1 MNQPNYFDLIVI
13 GTGSGGSVAAGKCA
27 KAGWKVAQID
37 SRPFGGTCAR
47 RGCDPKKV
55 LVGAAELI
63 DWNRRMKDH
72 GISGTTAIDWQ
83 ELMAFK
89 RTFTDPVPENREK
102 GMQKVGITPIHGRAS
117 FVDEETI
124 EINGEKLKAKN
135 FLIAAGAKPAPLPID
150 GFEHLTTSTE
160 FLEMEELPKTIVF
173 VGGGFI
179 SFEFA
184 HIAVRAGSEVHI
196 VHRGERPLEAFDA
209 QLVEILVEKA
219 KEEGINVYLNSE
231 VQSVE
236 KTDNSF
242 TITAKTDGEIQT
254 ISGDLVVHGAGRVPD
269 IDDMNLEKGNIE
281 RTKKGIIVNDFLQ
294 STSNPRVYAAGDAA
308 DTDGLSLTPV
318 AGFESHTVASNLL
331 DGNHRKVE
339 YPVQPTVVFTI
350 PHLAMVGLT
359 EQQARDADHDIRVT
373 FRKTDKWY
381 SYRRTNE
388 SPAVFKTIINKENGR
403 ILGAHVLGSKSEEI
417 INLFAMAMN
426 QNMNATALKKMVYA
440 YPSHASDIPYMV

>member
-1 MNQPNYFDLIVI
+1 MTDKKFDLIVI

-63 DWNRRMKDH
+63 DWNQRMKEQ
-72 GISGTTAIDWQ
+72 GISSTTEIDWP

-89 RTFTDPVPENREK
+89 RTFTAPVPENREK
-102 GMQKVGITPIHGRAS
+102 GMEKIGIAPIHGRAS

-124 EINGEKLKAKN
+124 DLNGETLKANN
-135 FLIAAGAKPAPLPID
+135 FLIAAGAKPAPIPID

-160 FLEMEELPKTIVF
+160 FLELEELPDTILF

-184 HIAVRAGSEVHI
+184 HIAARAGSKVHI
-196 VHRGERPLEAFDA
+196 VHRGEQPLEAFDA
-209 QLVEILVEKA
+209 QMVELLMEKA
-219 KEEGINVYLNSE
+219 KALGINVHLDSE

-236 KTDNSF
+236 QIGNDF
-242 TITAKTDGEIQT
+242 TVIAKRDGETQKIN
-254 ISGDLVVHGAGRVPD
+254 GDLVVHGAGRVPD
-269 IDDMNLEKGNIE
+269 IDDMNLEQGNIDQ
-281 RTKKGIIVNDFLQ
+281 TKKGISVTDFLQ

-308 DTDGLSLTPV
+308 DTNGLPLTPV
-318 AGFESHTVASNLL
+318 TGFESHVVASNLL
-331 DGNHRKVE
+331 DGNHREAE
-339 YPVQPTVVFTI
+339 YPAQPTVVFTV
-350 PHLAMVGLT
+350 PPLAMVGLT
-359 EQQARDADHDIRVT
+359 EHQAHDAGYGIQVN
-373 FRKTDKWY
+373 FKKTDEWY

-388 SPAVFKTIINKENGR
+388 TPAAFKTIINKENGQ

-426 QNMNATALKKMVYA
+426 QNLKATALKKMVYA
-440 YPSHASDIPYMV
+440 YPSHASDIPYMI